1 MRTLSLLICAV
12 LTLAPFRA
20 AAQDQGITIHQAVD
34 LAASPARVYEML
46 LSSKE
51 FAAFSGRPAT
61 IDPKVGGEFS
71 LFSAHI
77 IGVNVE
83 LVPNT
88 RIVQAWRV
96 VDWPAGVYS
105 IARFELTPKGTG
117 THLVFDHTGF
127 PPGLKEHLAEG
138 WEMNYWSLMKKYLK

>member
-1 MRTLSLLICAV
+1 MTRSSFSLAILALAGSLAV
-12 LTLAPFRA
+12 
-20 AAQDQGITIHQAVD
+20 AAQDSAITIHQEVD
-34 LAASPARVYEML
+34 LAASPARVYAML

-51 FAAFSGRPAT
+51 FSAFSGRPAT
-61 IDPKVGGEFS
+61 IDAKVGGEFS

>member
-1 MRTLSLLICAV
+1 LLIAA
-12 LTLAPFRA
+12 TLALSTLRLA
-20 AAQDQGITIHQAVD
+20 SQDSITIHQEVD
-34 LAASPARVYEML
+34 LAASPARVYQAL

-51 FAAFSGRPAT
+51 FTAFSGRPAT

-105 IARFELTPKGTG
+105 IARFELTPRGTG
-117 THLVFDHTGF
+117 THLVFDHIGF